1 MSENRNN
8 AVKLGFA
15 VAVLAVAGILFWR
28 FAAANAG
35 DSEKAFFYDLSER
48 KLFVADRSAIPPIRG
63 INDAQVDG
71 VRAVVVS
78 TNGLPDQKATWRI
91 AYLESNT
98 PELKQD
104 LETARAAG
112 SPPTIGR
119 GAAQQFRLVKRLD
132 DREWVSLA
140 TPEGEQIVSEWTTWG
155 GEQPPVV
162 CNP

>member
-15 VAVLAVAGILFWR
+15 GAALALAGTLFWR
-28 FAAANAG
+28 FSAANAG

-48 KLFVADRSAIPPIRG
+48 QLFVADRTAIPPIRG
-63 INDAQVDG
+63 VNDAQTDG

-78 TNGLPDQKATWRI
+78 TNGHPERKQTWRI

-104 LETARAAG
+104 LESARAAG
-112 SPPTIGR
+112 KPPTMGR
-119 GAAQQFRLVKRLD
+119 GAVQQFRLVKRPD
-132 DREWVSLA
+132 DREWVSMA